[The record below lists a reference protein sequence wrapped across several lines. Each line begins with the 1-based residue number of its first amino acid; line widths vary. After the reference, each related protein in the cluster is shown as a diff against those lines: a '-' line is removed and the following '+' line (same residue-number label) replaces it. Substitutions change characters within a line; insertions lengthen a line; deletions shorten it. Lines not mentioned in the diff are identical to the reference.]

1 MENKSLFSAIVL
13 AFALISGYFFYTDKM
28 TELELELQ
36 ATTQEYNNK
45 LSALQATPV
54 LEKIDNSSTLEAL
67 NNQLIKAQ
75 SALKIS
81 QEKLSLATSETSVLG
96 DEMSQMSDARGK
108 VKTLQGELQSTQQK
122 LNLSADKL
130 SYLESIFTTQ
140 NTQRV
145 AKNITRIEVLK
156 ETSSGIAVTGLIV
169 PAIGVAT
176 LVSYTTEEINNYCDN
191 IKNTIELEN
200 KVFNKVVS
208 LDGQMQQ
215 KYHNQCEVSLKD
227 KLKKSLKKLKIDQP
241 KQSN

>member
-13 AFALISGYFFYTDKM
+13 TFAVISGYFFYTDKIA
-28 TELELELQ
+28 ELEADLE

-45 LSALQATPV
+45 LTAVQATPV

-96 DEMSQMSDARGK
+96 DEMSQMSDAREA
-108 VKTLQGELQSTQQK
+108 VQTLQGELQSTQQK

-130 SYLESIFTTQ
+130 SYLEGIFTTQ

-169 PAIGVAT
+169 PAIGLAT
-176 LVSYTTEEINNYCDN
+176 LVSYTTEEIDNYCDN

-208 LDGQMQQ
+208 LDVPMQQ

-227 KLKKSLKKLKIDQP
+227 KLKKGLKKLKIDQP
-241 KQSN
+241 K